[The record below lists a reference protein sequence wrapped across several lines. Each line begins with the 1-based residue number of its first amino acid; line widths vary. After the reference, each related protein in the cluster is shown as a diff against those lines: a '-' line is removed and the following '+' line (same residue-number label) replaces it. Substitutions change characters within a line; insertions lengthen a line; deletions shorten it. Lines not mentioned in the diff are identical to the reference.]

1 MLLSKDRIVMVMKR
15 LLSVLACS
23 LMLLPGVSVANY
35 ATHPVALKWLETM
48 VDEGFS
54 RDYLV
59 KVLKNAKRQNSILKA
74 MNRQAEGRLS
84 WEEYRARFIETG
96 RIQNGNKFWKK
107 HALALARAEKKYG
120 VPAHMIVSIIG
131 VETRYGKVTGSYRV
145 LDALA
150 TIAFDLPRRS
160 AFFQNELS
168 EFLRL
173 TKQEKIA
180 YTKPKGSYAG
190 AMGYGQFL
198 PSSFMNYAVDF
209 DGDGKRDIW
218 KNPVDAIGSVAN
230 YFAAHGWLEGQ
241 PVIET
246 AKLLKPINDKWIN
259 NGLELKVTLK
269 EWRSKSVTGADSR
282 DLSEKATLMMLNQ
295 NNLDQYWFGLQNFY
309 VITRYNRSRVYA
321 MAVYQLSQLI
331 KAENKLS

>member
-1 MLLSKDRIVMVMKR
+1 MQIRKILGVLCCGLLLSPSAFAV
-15 LLSVLACS
+15 
-23 LMLLPGVSVANY
+23 NY
-35 ATHPVALKWLETM
+35 AEHPVALKWLQSM
-48 VDEGFS
+48 VKEGFS

-84 WEEYRARFIETG
+84 WEKYRSRFIETK

-107 HALALARAEKKYG
+107 HRDALTRAEKKYG
-120 VPAHMIVSIIG
+120 VPAQMIVSVIG
-131 VETRYGKVTGSYRV
+131 VETRYGKITGSYRV

-150 TIAFDLPRRS
+150 TIAFDLPRRGE
-160 AFFQNELS
+160 FFRNELT

-173 TKQEKIA
+173 TKEENIA

-198 PSSFMNYAVDF
+198 PSSFRKYAVDF

-230 YFAAHGWLEGQ
+230 YFSQHGWLTGQ
-241 PVIET
+241 PVVLS
-246 AKLLKPINDKWIN
+246 AKVAKQLDNKWIN
-259 NGLELKVTLK
+259 NGLELKVTL
-269 EWRSKSVTGADSR
+269 EQWHAKSVLGAKNR
-282 DLSEKATLMMLNQ
+282 QQSEKATLMLLKYNKK
-295 NNLDQYWFGLQNFY
+295 DQYWFGLHNFY
-309 VITRYNRSRVYA
+309 VITRYNHSRYYA
-321 MAVYQLSQLI
+321 MAGYQLSQLI